1 MGLPLGVLLAVAFL
15 ITTVAVVI
23 AVCVQLSRKK
33 EKTHACAV
41 EYEDVCPLQQPR
53 GADTIVTNMN
63 VAYASTHHNATH
75 ASTSFNTT

>member
-33 EKTHACAV
+33 EKTPACAV
-41 EYEDVCPLQQPR
+41 EYEDVGPPQQPR
-53 GADTIVTNMN
+53 RADSIVTNMN